1 MAASNPT
8 SLFLIYVIFLI
19 LVYFNYFNLH
29 SGLFPSQHL
38 ILALNVC
45 FIFYII
51 LIYKLIAIISLSKII
66 YKNYST

>member
-8 SLFLIYVIFLI
+8 SLFLIYVIFLL

-45 FIFYII
+45 FVLYTTFIN
-51 LIYKLIAIISLSKII
+51 KLISIISLSNVV
-66 YKNYST
+66 Y